1 MWFKNLQVYRLGQ
14 TFDMSTEVFE
24 QRLQGAVF
32 KGCNRMDMLATGW
45 TPPLGR
51 GSSQLVHA
59 ANAYLMICARKEEKI
74 IPAGVVKQLLDDK
87 VAEIEMA
94 EDREIY
100 RRERMRMKEDI
111 IVTLLPHALS
121 RITDQYAYIDT
132 RNGMMVVDAA
142 SPAKAEALI
151 SQLRTTLGRFPATP
165 VSIRQSISAVMT
177 RWLNGEAVPHDIEL
191 GSECELKHPDPTG
204 GVVSCK
210 HQDLGAGE
218 IRNHI
223 KNGKYATRLALQW
236 KERLSFV
243 LHEDMSIKRLR
254 FEDIVMEA
262 EDDTVAD
269 DAATRFDLDFTL
281 MTLELT
287 EFLPDLFAMLGGE
300 ELSQEAEPLAEASAA

>member
-14 TFDMSTEVFE
+14 TFDLSAEAFE
-24 QRLQGAVF
+24 QRLLGAGF

-87 VAEIEMA
+87 VAEIETT

-142 SPAKAEALI
+142 SPARAEALI

-165 VSIRQSISAVMT
+165 VSISQSISAVMT
-177 RWLNGEAVPHDIEL
+177 RWLNGETLPNDIEL
-191 GSECELKHPDPTG
+191 GNECELKHPDPTG

-243 LHEDMSIKRLR
+243 LHEDLSIKRLR
-254 FEDIVMEA
+254 FEDIIMEA

-281 MTLELT
+281 MTLELN
-287 EFLPDLFAMLGGE
+287 EFLPELFAMLGGE
-300 ELSQEAEPLAEASAA
+300 ESAEDAGPNAVASAA

>member
-14 TFDMSTEVFE
+14 TFDLSAEAFE
-24 QRLQGAVF
+24 QRLSGAGF
-32 KGCNRMDMLATGW
+32 KGCNRMDMLASGW

-94 EDREIY
+94 EGREIY
-100 RRERMRMKEDI
+100 RREKMRMKEEI

-142 SPAKAEALI
+142 SPARAEALI

-165 VSIRQSISAVMT
+165 VSIRQSLSAVMT
-177 RWLNGEAVPHDIEL
+177 RWLNGESLPNDIEL
-191 GSECELKHPDPTG
+191 GNECELKHPDPAG

-236 KERLSFV
+236 KERL
-243 LHEDMSIKRLR
+243 
-254 FEDIVMEA
+254 
-262 EDDTVAD
+262 
-269 DAATRFDLDFTL
+269 
-281 MTLELT
+281 
-287 EFLPDLFAMLGGE
+287 
-300 ELSQEAEPLAEASAA
+300 

>member
-14 TFDMSTEVFE
+14 TFDLSAEAFE
-24 QRLQGAVF
+24 QRLLGAGF
-32 KGCNRMDMLATGW
+32 KGCNRMDILATGW

-87 VAEIEMA
+87 VAEIETT

-142 SPAKAEALI
+142 SPARAEVLI

-165 VSIRQSISAVMT
+165 VSISQSISAVMT
-177 RWLNGEAVPHDIEL
+177 RWLNGETLPNDIEL
-191 GSECELKHPDPTG
+191 GNECELKHPDPTG

-243 LHEDMSIKRLR
+243 LHEDLSIKRLR
-254 FEDIVMEA
+254 FEDIIMEA

-281 MTLELT
+281 MTLELN
-287 EFLPDLFAMLGGE
+287 EFLPELFAMLGGE
-300 ELSQEAEPLAEASAA
+300 ESAEDAGPNAVASAA

>member
-1 MWFKNLQVYRLGQ
+1 
-14 TFDMSTEVFE
+14 
-24 QRLQGAVF
+24 
-32 KGCNRMDMLATGW
+32 
-45 TPPLGR
+45 
-51 GSSQLVHA
+51 
-59 ANAYLMICARKEEKI
+59 
-74 IPAGVVKQLLDDK
+74 
-87 VAEIEMA
+87 
-94 EDREIY
+94 
-100 RRERMRMKEDI
+100 
-111 IVTLLPHALS
+111 
-121 RITDQYAYIDT
+121 
-132 RNGMMVVDAA
+132 
-142 SPAKAEALI
+142 
-151 SQLRTTLGRFPATP
+151 
-165 VSIRQSISAVMT
+165 
-177 RWLNGEAVPHDIEL
+177 
-191 GSECELKHPDPTG
+191 
-204 GVVSCK
+204 VVSCK

-300 ELSQEAEPLAEASAA
+300 ELAQDAEPLAAASAA

>member
-14 TFDMSTEVFE
+14 AFDLSAEVFE
-24 QRLQGAVF
+24 QRLVGAGF
-32 KGCNRMDMLATGW
+32 KGCKSMDMLAAGW

-51 GSSQLVHA
+51 GSSQLVHT

-100 RRERMRMKEDI
+100 RREKRRMREDI
-111 IVTLLPHALS
+111 MVTLLPHALS

-142 SPAKAEALI
+142 SPAKAEALV

-165 VSIRQSISAVMT
+165 VSIRQSLSAVMT
-177 RWLNGEAVPHDIEL
+177 RWLNGESLPDDIEL
-191 GSECELKHPDPTG
+191 GNECELKHPDPTG

-287 EFLPDLFAMLGGE
+287 EFLPELFSMLGGE
-300 ELSQEAEPLAEASAA
+300 ELSQDAEPLAAASAA

>member
-14 TFDMSTEVFE
+14 TFDLSAEAFE
-24 QRLQGAVF
+24 QRLLGAGF

-51 GSSQLVHA
+51 GSNQLVHA

-100 RRERMRMKEDI
+100 RREKMRMKEDI

-165 VSIRQSISAVMT
+165 VSISQSISAVMT
-177 RWLNGEAVPHDIEL
+177 RWLNGETLPNDIEL
-191 GSECELKHPDPTG
+191 GNECELKHPDPAG

-243 LHEDMSIKRLR
+243 LHEDLSIKRLR
-254 FEDIVMEA
+254 FEDIIMEA

-281 MTLELT
+281 MTLELN
-287 EFLPDLFAMLGGE
+287 EFLPELFAMLGGE
-300 ELSQEAEPLAEASAA
+300 ESAQDAEPVATASAA